1 MACILV
7 YSRHLPLAQK
17 PEPASSAFSGAFTI
31 VNSITE
37 MGGILG
43 WYYATES
50 HVPQM
55 HS

>member
-7 YSRHLPLAQK
+7 HSRHLPLALK
-17 PEPASSAFSGAFTI
+17 PEPASSAFTI
-31 VNSITE
+31 VKSITE